1 LVSVCIMYYKLT
13 EGPNMSVSLLNV
25 FPEEVVC
32 KIVTNAADL
41 SMRERLKK
49 GWSLVHDEMMWR
61 DTHHY
66 SCTHHF
72 CDVKECGCY
81 RRFPGFLLRR
91 VDAGVWLPG
100 QGETREHEV
109 VSPTTNGAGT
119 HTRWEPDVEA
129 QAIWIDFEANEIG
142 MLNSMTP
149 VVQSWHGFEE
159 ASHEDFVVAVHITIV
174 DAALGHN
181 LPA

>member
-1 LVSVCIMYYKLT
+1 
-13 EGPNMSVSLLNV
+13 MSVSLLNV

-41 SMRERLKK
+41 SMQERLKK

-66 SCTHHF
+66 SCTYHF

-100 QGETREHEV
+100 QGETREIEEIER
-109 VSPTTNGAGT
+109 NQEGAT
-119 HTRWEPDVEA
+119 HTRWETDNASHAV
-129 QAIWIDFEANEIG
+129 WIDFEANEMG
-142 MLNSMTP
+142 MLNSMVP
-149 VVQSWHGFEE
+149 VVQADALIDEGMDPELVPGELVH
-159 ASHEDFVVAVHITIV
+159 VAF

-181 LPA
+181 LPQ

>member
-1 LVSVCIMYYKLT
+1 MVSVCIMYYKLT
-13 EGPNMSVSLLNV
+13 ECPNMSVSLLNV

-41 SMRERLKK
+41 SMQERLKK

-61 DTHHY
+61 ETHHY

-100 QGETREHEV
+100 QGETREIEDPLPSV
-109 VSPTTNGAGT
+109 YDDVS
-119 HTRWEPDVEA
+119 H
-129 QAIWIDFEANEIG
+129 AIWIDFEANEMG
-142 MLNSMTP
+142 MLNSMIP
-149 VVQSWHGFEE
+149 VVQADALIDEGMVPELLPGE
-159 ASHEDFVVAVHITIV
+159 LVHMAFGAALV
-174 DAALGHN
+174 HMEFDAALGHN
-181 LPA
+181 LPQ